1 MSSAAKWHVKMMLY
15 SWCAIHIHASPFT
28 VPVLDV
34 PSTRVCS
41 VVIVV
46 VQGRRVSVCENP
58 IIKSNR
64 TAIFKIN

>member
-15 SWCAIHIHASPFT
+15 SWCAIHIHALRFT

-34 PSTRVCS
+34 PNTRVCS